1 MCNVHILKG
10 GSGPGG
16 VQEARPA
23 RAAAKEHPLPAM
35 AVRGNIRG
43 ACAVVVVSVDVTV
56 LRFKRREISLED
68 GGSFGSGMV
77 FIFFFRILFYLF
89 FCVSRIFFCN
99 RNTE

>member
-77 FIFFFRILFYLF
+77 FIFFFPNFILFIFLCFEDF
-89 FCVSRIFFCN
+89 FCS